1 MTTGR
6 MSFTTTTKGYT
17 MKHIATVILLC
28 TILLALHVPSAP
40 SQVRWST
47 GGNMGLSIGSG
58 GGDTQAGFH
67 FGPMGEVI
75 FNKQLAVGTEFNI
88 NTQSG
93 TPIEWANYFKY
104 YIPVAGSKIKPY
116 ADAGFGLY
124 FVTGGPYFDI
134 RFGGGAQFPL
144 AKNLYIPADVQLGP
158 AFYTG
163 STIFVI
169 LIRSGIRYEI

>member
-1 MTTGR
+1 MR
-6 MSFTTTTKGYT
+6 HYLVVLL
-17 MKHIATVILLC
+17 VIS
-28 TILLALHVPSAP
+28 LAAVAGEGAEA
-40 SQVRWST
+40 QVRWVV

-67 FGPMGEVI
+67 FGPMGEVV
-75 FNKQLAVGTEFNI
+75 FNKQLAVGTEFNV

-104 YIPVAGSKIKPY
+104 YFAVTGSKIKPY

-124 FVTGGPYFDI
+124 FVTGGPYFDL
-134 RFGGGAQFPL
+134 RFGGGAQFPV
-144 AKNLYIPADVQLGP
+144 APKLYIPAEVQLGP

-163 STIFVI
+163 NTVFVV